1 LTLGLNKTN
10 TRCGQVGIFIGEHTH
25 GAYTH
30 SHCLALAFS
39 NSCSGHGLHLCRF
52 LMSCRLYVKCI
63 ILPRQAWDK
72 HRENSLVCELLLL
85 QDSRRRTSVRS
96 LNSFAFTLTCLH
108 HLQPYTGQWLPLEHR
123 RAVDRCA
130 TRPDLAPFSQTKNH
144 PFAKIGSGR
153 HRIKN
158 SKPKRWR
165 FPQVY
170 APELFAA
177 EGNVA
182 TVPGFVAVPTRIA
195 ELSAQLAASRQ
206 DLSVD
211 AMKQKLRKLLGLPVE
226 LPHELAHY
234 RILRCDSNRTPA
246 CMHALRGMLQSTAR
260 RN

>member
-1 LTLGLNKTN
+1 VRVVAAAAGFSEEDVCAIAEFFCLHADLPPPPAAIYGPMVAVGTPTGG
-10 TRCGQVGIFIGEHTH
+10 GQVRNTPRP
-25 GAYTH
+25 GAI
-30 SHCLALAFS
+30 FS
-39 NSCSGHGLHLCRF
+39 NKEPPVCQD
-52 LMSCRLYVKCI
+52 RLGTT
-63 ILPRQAWDK
+63 Q
-72 HRENSLVCELLLL
+72 N
-85 QDSRRRTSVRS
+85 
-96 LNSFAFTLTCLH
+96 
-108 HLQPYTGQWLPLEHR
+108 
-123 RAVDRCA
+123 
-130 TRPDLAPFSQTKNH
+130 
-144 PFAKIGSGR
+144 
-153 HRIKN
+153 KN

-182 TVPGFVAVPTRIA
+182 TVPGFVAIPTRIA